1 MKQLWEKFQNHS
13 LRFKMTILLFLL
25 VMLLQIVNGL
35 IFNSIVSE
43 KFEKNIAESNLA
55 TVSQMSTNTN
65 RILKDIVTEMIYLR
79 EELLGTQAF
88 GDDEEN
94 SREYTSRN
102 IIYQEYFNQLV
113 SEENNYQF
121 INSMLILKEKGRD
134 YYYTLRKYMRVN
146 DENLYK
152 KVIDNS
158 VFDEQCYWSGIID
171 ESYFFASGDKKLISI
186 IMPIYHYKGI
196 KQFLIVNLE
205 VEALQEYLEQLNG
218 EQAVDNQV
226 LLQLNDGNVLSY
238 TDLQEQISQ
247 DEELMEILTPRE
259 REECVTGKKY
269 SVITNSLEING
280 WNISMIVPLA
290 SINNTTRTMTQ
301 FITVIIFTTVI
312 IMMAGVSLIVY
323 TITKPIQKMTV
334 IMEENRHTRTL
345 NHRFHAKYNDEVGV
359 LANTY
364 NQLMDE
370 IRELVDKIEK
380 EQIENRKAYFKLL
393 QLQIKPHFLYNTL
406 ESAKFLVEMN
416 DPRGV
421 EMLTIIGKFYKLSLS
436 GIYDKV
442 NVREE
447 IEHLTCYLQILQM
460 RYSSKY
466 DYEIDVPET
475 IMDNEIVKFTMQ
487 PLVENSVYHGIKQQR
502 RRGFIKITGEKNE
515 DKIFIRIWDNGVGIP
530 ESKLQDLQR
539 QIIASQGIDMRE
551 HIGVLNVHQR
561 LRMQYGEKYGL
572 EINSKQGVYTEVCI
586 IIPNQVGKLIL

>member
-186 IMPIYHYKGI
+186 IMPIYHYKEI

-226 LLQLNDGNVLSY
+226 LLQFNDGNVLSY

-572 EINSKQGVYTEVCI
+572 EINSKQGEYTEVCI